1 MTVSPKDAGKFAI
14 NSYSYTIDLTA
25 RQFLDRFADRGYR
38 AFELMIYPGHLWP
51 KDMSGRDRASLRRH
65 IEARGLEVATLNM
78 PNIDV
83 NIAAASEEM
92 RGHSLDLLERTVVLA
107 GDLGVP
113 GVIIGPG
120 KANPLFAMPRE
131 QLMGHFFRALDRLV
145 PVAQRAGTSLHVE
158 NMSFAFLPAIDEL
171 LAALDTYGNDDL
183 GIVYDVAN
191 AWFIRE
197 DLAEGLRKCARRLR
211 LVHYSDTG
219 QSIYRHD
226 AVGLGTVPF
235 AVVPPVL
242 AEIGHRGRPMLEII
256 APEPDRA
263 IEESIAQLLALGYGR
278 SGPS

>member
-1 MTVSPKDAGKFAI
+1 MTVSLEDAGKFAI

-25 RQFLDRFADRGYR
+25 RQFLDRLAERGYR

-51 KDMSGRDRASLRRH
+51 KELSGGDRASLRRH
-65 IEARGLEVATLNM
+65 IAAGGLEVVTLNM

-92 RGHSLDLLERTVVLA
+92 RGQSLDLLERTILLA
-107 GDLGVP
+107 GELGVP
-113 GVIIGPG
+113 GVVIGPG
-120 KANPLFAMPRE
+120 KANPLFPMPRE
-131 QLMGHFFRALDRLV
+131 RLMGHFFRALDRLG
-145 PVAQRAGTSLHVE
+145 PVAQRAGTGLLVE
-158 NMSFAFLPAIDEL
+158 NMSFAFLPGIGEL

-191 AWFIRE
+191 GWFIRE
-197 DLAEGLRKCARRLR
+197 DVAEGLRQCARRLR

-219 QSIYRHD
+219 QSVYRHD

-235 AVVPPVL
+235 AIVPPVL

-256 APEPDRA
+256 APEADRA
-263 IEESIAQLLALGYGR
+263 IDDSVAKLIALGYGR